1 MSRYFLGTARITTFP
16 AVLTTVVRFR
26 IRIWRV
32 HLGLVGALEEWG
44 CKSGLIILLVYN
56 YTTTSVF
63 SFFTSSLMPPPLL
76 LVFIVVLESCSH
88 DCHEIEL
95 AADALKPA
103 HTPENN
109 GFFVLLCAE
118 QHKNFIG
125 IIKLL
130 EQTSSSRGK
139 DHHITWTSAILMVLT
154 AEILMKWVCIMNAD
168 VHDTRLTYR
177 RHCSDPLAAG
187 CCLISLVFF

>member
-1 MSRYFLGTARITTFP
+1 MIPHSFRKLGE
-16 AVLTTVVRFR
+16 
-26 IRIWRV
+26 V
-32 HLGLVGALEEWG
+32 HGAALDHPRQPS
-44 CKSGLIILLVYN
+44 SGRTHVAILLGDGSHHHVSGRADDGRPVPDTDLTGTSRTCWCTRGMGMQKRVNHTISIYN
-56 YTTTSVF
+56 YTTTTSVF

-103 HTPENN
+103 HTHTPENN

-139 DHHITWTSAILMVLT
+139 DHHIT
-154 AEILMKWVCIMNAD
+154 
-168 VHDTRLTYR
+168 
-177 RHCSDPLAAG
+177 
-187 CCLISLVFF
+187 

>member
-1 MSRYFLGTARITTFP
+1 MQK
-16 AVLTTVVRFR
+16 
-26 IRIWRV
+26 RV
-32 HLGLVGALEEWG
+32 NHG
-44 CKSGLIILLVYN
+44 
-56 YTTTSVF
+56 TTSAAL
-63 SFFTSSLMPPPLL
+63 SFFTPI
-76 LVFIVVLESCSH
+76 LVFIVLESCSH

-130 EQTSSSRGK
+130 EQTSSRGK
-139 DHHITWTSAILMVLT
+139 DHIT
-154 AEILMKWVCIMNAD
+154 
-168 VHDTRLTYR
+168 
-177 RHCSDPLAAG
+177 
-187 CCLISLVFF
+187 